1 MNNDEIVK
9 IKKGRS
15 VVFTFFACVMTA
27 FIVFVSTSLG
37 QQIYEGLN
45 PNYNSKPQKC
55 TKSAKV
61 EDNNL
66 IEIYDILWIN
76 NVEETYTGLV
86 KFLPSLNNE
95 IDNLTLDEKKQLVY
109 WYAYQNNLL
118 LDIVDPQSNLK
129 YKGIQIE
136 VFDKIKSYYGIKED
150 YSTLFNSLM
159 IKQNSVLYE
168 ELPLGEVNN
177 IKHDL
182 TSTIE
187 KEDIIITDNSVLGSS
202 ENNNLVKQT
211 IKYTFKKNADNKY
224 YLAKSE
230 VVE

>member
-66 IEIYDILWIN
+66 IEIYDILGIN